1 MQWTQECE
9 PASQWSPP
17 SPFNSGGD
25 AFLRPLATVMG
36 GPVLFSRSQNSF
48 AYEWLG
54 SLRQPS
60 ESASGSA
67 ERVAARRENFG
78 PALVVHPSLH
88 QLYAIQSDEIARMA
102 TVHELRPKTPDS
114 EKITVNLGF
123 IDLGRVDLMVR
134 DGFYANR
141 ADFIRTAIR
150 NQLERHDDA
159 VRQSVARRQL
169 QLGLSHYTR
178 QDLEAARDAGTPL
191 LIQVLGLAAI
201 ASDVT
206 PELARAAIASVQVL
220 GAFQASP
227 AVKAALADRTT

>member
-1 MQWTQECE
+1 MT
-9 PASQWSPP
+9 
-17 SPFNSGGD
+17 
-25 AFLRPLATVMG
+25 TVSVVV
-36 GPVLFSRSQNSF
+36 PVKIISDQ
-48 AYEWLG
+48 
-54 SLRQPS
+54 
-60 ESASGSA
+60 
-67 ERVAARRENFG
+67 
-78 PALVVHPSLH
+78 ALVDSHPLSIYRPSNRME
-88 QLYAIQSDEIARMA
+88 YAIWPPF
-102 TVHELRPKTPDS
+102 HELRPKTSDS

-150 NQLERHDDA
+150 NQLERQDDA

-169 QLGLSHYTR
+169 KLGLSHYTR
-178 QDLEAARDAGTPL
+178 QNLETARDSGTPL
-191 LIQVLGLAAI
+191 HIQILGLASI

-227 AVKAALADRTT
+227 AVKAALGDRTA